1 MTFAKRTA
9 PGGAVTRMEGFRYS
23 FRAVRLFADYLSGLA
38 APPTTMAELVDDHID
53 GFRDHRRATTTSAH
67 REVSELK
74 VVLRNSNELTA
85 MMVAKVCQITLR
97 KSNASKKASYSRDE
111 FTQIARVARS
121 DLRAAATRIRKNRE
135 LLRQYRAGKMAGR
148 DRRLELLE
156 FVEEHTDVP
165 RYTRPAH
172 KGTYAPKTWV
182 RDSGFGSVA
191 EVVGWL
197 HLTCT
202 ELAAAAILMG
212 IMTGQNRSVILNL
225 TTAHHRTDGHVDGRK
240 SIAILDTYKP
250 RRGARAYMNLA
261 LAEIPD
267 WITLPS
273 TSSSPTARDELHTPF
288 GLYALLLDLTSHSR
302 QITDTDRLLVGYHA
316 NGTTRGIR
324 ALASN
329 EPFRM
334 WSARHKIQPDA
345 SAANARG
352 YLSVT
357 LDLIRL
363 TYVSLHQKPVAHTE
377 TTLVKDYLSRDRG
390 NLGQYRQVVAAALA
404 EEVDKARSRSVME
417 TLSRDEIAQS
427 DACAL
432 AAKHGIEPTVVKRM
446 LAGELDTVMNSCI
459 DNDNSPFGAPGQP
472 CRASFMKCLECPCAR
487 ALPHHLPVQAL
498 VFERLQARKADMTPL
513 AWAQRFARA
522 HTQLADLLS
531 RHDAAAV
538 AQARADATPQQH
550 AMVDRF
556 INREMDIR

>member
-1 MTFAKRTA
+1 MALDLQKGLAMTFAKRTA

-250 RRGARAYMNLA
+250 RRGAG
-261 LAEIPD
+261 
-267 WITLPS
+267 
-273 TSSSPTARDELHTPF
+273 PT
-288 GLYALLLDLTSHSR
+288 
-302 QITDTDRLLVGYHA
+302 
-316 NGTTRGIR
+316 
-324 ALASN
+324 
-329 EPFRM
+329 
-334 WSARHKIQPDA
+334 
-345 SAANARG
+345 
-352 YLSVT
+352 
-357 LDLIRL
+357 
-363 TYVSLHQKPVAHTE
+363 
-377 TTLVKDYLSRDRG
+377 
-390 NLGQYRQVVAAALA
+390 
-404 EEVDKARSRSVME
+404 
-417 TLSRDEIAQS
+417 
-427 DACAL
+427 
-432 AAKHGIEPTVVKRM
+432 
-446 LAGELDTVMNSCI
+446 
-459 DNDNSPFGAPGQP
+459 
-472 CRASFMKCLECPCAR
+472 
-487 ALPHHLPVQAL
+487 
-498 VFERLQARKADMTPL
+498 
-513 AWAQRFARA
+513 
-522 HTQLADLLS
+522 
-531 RHDAAAV
+531 
-538 AQARADATPQQH
+538 
-550 AMVDRF
+550 
-556 INREMDIR
+556 